1 MVHSGCK
8 EKLQFPGCCPNFI
21 APSLFFSSSTA
32 CFLSRWSKQNSTTA
46 ELKLSSV
53 TSSLNIC
60 SSMLLWWQ
68 LKNDKLGILVKS
80 VCIWFCTFST
90 VRCKSIIPHREETK
104 FSDFLNYSHYWKAVL
119 CCMWM
124 VSSLTGAPFSP
135 FGPGSPGEPGDPCA
149 KEEYTIK

>member
-1 MVHSGCK
+1 MRKSCSSLVAVQISL
-8 EKLQFPGCCPNFI
+8 LQ
-21 APSLFFSSSTA
+21 AFF
-32 CFLSRWSKQNSTTA
+32 FLQPPAFYLDEVSRTEAEA

-60 SSMLLWWQ
+60 TSMLLWWQ
-68 LKNDKLGILVKS
+68 LKNDKLGMLVKS

-90 VRCKSIIPHREETK
+90 VRCKSIIPRREETK

-135 FGPGSPGEPGDPCA
+135 FAPGSPGEPGDPCA